1 MDKNIINNGEMQKS
15 EQKKLKVISDK
26 VKEFKNEK
34 NYNVRQLSEYL
45 EVDRGVI
52 ERLLGGKDI
61 RGVNLLAIADKLP
74 TLITPDKIT
83 TAFPTAKVPVLGI
96 INNKGFIKRLEFGTT
111 DEVFVPATIPM
122 YFKPVFALK
131 SIIEKEYF
139 YIFTGNKKIKWE
151 NSDDLHHNLN
161 RNFMFTATTKKDYEQ
176 ASIYGTLIKG
186 KDGYE
191 IWNIQTNSYFNP
203 QKEDV
208 KIDTAYPLF
217 VKMPIHWNSLKNT
230 EVKTTEITSLSNKK

>member
-1 MDKNIINNGEMQKS
+1 MDKNIINNGEMQKT

-26 VKEFKNEK
+26 IKEFKNEK

-61 RGVNLLAIADKLP
+61 RGVNLLAIQEKLP
-74 TLITPDKIT
+74 TLITANKIT
-83 TAFPTAKVPVLGI
+83 TEFPTAKVPVIGI
-96 INNKGFIKRLEFGTT
+96 VNNKGFVKRLEFETT

-122 YFKPVFALK
+122 YFKPVFAIK

-139 YIFTGNKKIKWE
+139 YLFTGNKKIKW
-151 NSDDLHHNLN
+151 NCKDDLSHNLN
-161 RNFMFTATTKKDYEQ
+161 RNFMFTIKTKENFEQ
-176 ASIYGTLIKG
+176 TSIYGTLIKG

-191 IWNIQTNSYFNP
+191 IWNIQTDTYFSP
-203 QKEDV
+203 KKENLE
-208 KIDTAYPLF
+208 IDTAYPLL
-217 VKMPIHWNSLKNT
+217 VKMPMYWTSLKNT
-230 EVKTTEITSLSNKK
+230 EIETTQITSTLNKK